1 MKYKKDQCIFS
12 FNFNLIL
19 IKNNVNGNN
28 TRTMETRRYGKVTNK
43 NENVLERINE
53 LREVKSS
60 NLFL

>member
-1 MKYKKDQCIFS
+1 MKYKKDQCIFA
-12 FNFNLIL
+12 FNFNFIL

-43 NENVLERINE
+43 NENILERINE